1 MKGYIH
7 SIETFGAV
15 DGPGIRYVVFM
26 QGCPLRCLFCHN
38 PDSWKLKDGKK
49 MSVKELITDIKKY
62 TNYIK
67 SGGVTIS
74 GGLYPENVF
83 EKTQVGFRV
92 DTKGY
97 KIKQWIGNQYFIVGG
112 YGQLGDVLVTDLSND
127 NFPIYALEHD
137 NWKNI
142 QKISNSVEDF
152 SKIISLINKTNI
164 NDVDKCNKLKDDIQ
178 KIITCDFWDIQIDSA
193 KD

>member
-1 MKGYIH
+1 M
-7 SIETFGAV
+7 
-15 DGPGIRYVVFM
+15 GIFDIFKKKDVAYDEVKI
-26 QGCPLRCLFCHN
+26 
-38 PDSWKLKDGKK
+38 KLNK
-49 MSVKELITDIKKY
+49 IFTIKNKY
-62 TNYIK
+62 TNFGDE
-67 SGGVTIS
+67 SGCGESV
-74 GGLYPENVF
+74 GLYPENIF

-97 KIKQWIGNQYFIVGG
+97 KIKQWIGDQYYIVGG
-112 YGQLGDVLVTDLSND
+112 YGQLGDVLVTDLYND

-164 NDVDKCNKLKDDIQ
+164 NDVDECNKLKDDIQ
-178 KIITCDFWDIQIDSA
+178 KIITCNFWDIQIDSA